1 MTQRVR
7 EEREELELLS
17 KGSAN
22 LCFLTTIYLGI
33 LLLFVC
39 IYTLAWGVVPL
50 NTPSQQL
57 SSPQTKL
64 SISTTLT
71 SWLSSFYT
79 EVSTY
84 ETQGDFDYHRIQLSF
99 EQLVHS
105 STKVPIDRF
114 DENRDPSLYWNEIFL
129 RLAATEKVMEAAK
142 ENKYAPGLCLKKNR
156 KI

>member
-99 EQLVHS
+99 E
-105 STKVPIDRF
+105 
-114 DENRDPSLYWNEIFL
+114 
-129 RLAATEKVMEAAK
+129 
-142 ENKYAPGLCLKKNR
+142 
-156 KI
+156 